1 MAFELTGLVNNI
13 KNSIDGLVSDLT
25 GKPNTKGEPFYFK
38 GETEFRSIQSQI
50 NTENWM
56 KLSFPYTFSVIDLR
70 NPSAPSGE
78 FTDFALPLA
87 PQKINQTEEFAI
99 SIVPTQGGTTVTH
112 SGNKYKTLNIEG
124 TTGIAPFRGGGGV
137 NQKTGEG
144 IFQPKQLK
152 YKSGYEVFL
161 HLRNWF
167 RTYYEFKKKR
177 PDSGRN
183 MRLVFK
189 NYKDGEFLIVELMKF
204 EMDRQSSRSFLYDYK
219 LEFKVL
225 SHLEFQKMSTTNLL
239 FEDAVND
246 ALNLL
251 NTSRGVFLRSQ
262 EILRQIES
270 TYEAGIIE
278 PLRQATLAIK
288 ALQGVGLVAADIGNR
303 AIKNTVRAADALAI
317 TLGIKSQQDDN
328 RVSGGLDV
336 RLANINLPS
345 DIEAYVAQKGSS
357 VISEFGEGL
366 MAIDVSEFPDT
377 TISDA
382 LEEQTAAQQLP
393 RTFYEDTITTLERV
407 RQNAE
412 DFFNLGSSEYDS
424 IFGRTSTLS
433 ADETKVVS
441 QEEYDLLN
449 AFNESVMAIHLVLS
463 TNDLF
468 KSSFDERIQ
477 DMISRF
483 NGNISLF
490 ASPAVRQVK
499 YSQGDTLERIAQ
511 RELGNSERW
520 GEIVELNGLK
530 SPYVSDKQ
538 DDPRKNIIRPGEVI
552 LIPAKVRSGFSQVP
566 DAKEIRT
573 TKNLN
578 QIEKSLGTDFK
589 LTRDNDLS
597 LTASGDFELVSGAD
611 NMAQGTILKLSY
623 EPGEVIG
630 YPEMGAGIQVG
641 KKFPDL
647 NDIHNAVVNTLLQDN
662 RVQRVDDLQLTR
674 ENSGLNLRFNLKI
687 KEVDIPVPVTIK
699 LA

>member
-1 MAFELTGLVNNI
+1 
-13 KNSIDGLVSDLT
+13 
-25 GKPNTKGEPFYFK
+25 
-38 GETEFRSIQSQI
+38 
-50 NTENWM
+50 
-56 KLSFPYTFSVIDLR
+56 
-70 NPSAPSGE
+70 
-78 FTDFALPLA
+78 
-87 PQKINQTEEFAI
+87 
-99 SIVPTQGGTTVTH
+99 
-112 SGNKYKTLNIEG
+112 
-124 TTGIAPFRGGGGV
+124 
-137 NQKTGEG
+137 
-144 IFQPKQLK
+144 
-152 YKSGYEVFL
+152 
-161 HLRNWF
+161 
-167 RTYYEFKKKR
+167 
-177 PDSGRN
+177 
-183 MRLVFK
+183 
-189 NYKDGEFLIVELMKF
+189 
-204 EMDRQSSRSFLYDYK
+204 
-219 LEFKVL
+219 
-225 SHLEFQKMSTTNLL
+225 
-239 FEDAVND
+239 
-246 ALNLL
+246 
-251 NTSRGVFLRSQ
+251 
-262 EILRQIES
+262 
-270 TYEAGIIE
+270 
-278 PLRQATLAIK
+278 
-288 ALQGVGLVAADIGNR
+288 
-303 AIKNTVRAADALAI
+303 
-317 TLGIKSQQDDN
+317 
-328 RVSGGLDV
+328 
-336 RLANINLPS
+336 
-345 DIEAYVAQKGSS
+345 
-357 VISEFGEGL
+357 